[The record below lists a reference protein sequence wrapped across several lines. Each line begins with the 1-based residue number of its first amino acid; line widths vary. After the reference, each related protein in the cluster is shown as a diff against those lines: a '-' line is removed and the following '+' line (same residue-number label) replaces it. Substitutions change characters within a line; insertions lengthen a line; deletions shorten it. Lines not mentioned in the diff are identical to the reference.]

1 MVEHF
6 TEINSKKQEF
16 HGDLGNFISFGIDT
30 LGILEERTISEE
42 NKSLI
47 LNILSDIDFKSDN
60 QIIYNKFKFLIVSL
74 FKYDRL
80 NNIN

>member
-1 MVEHF
+1 M
-6 TEINSKKQEF
+6 
-16 HGDLGNFISFGIDT
+16 
-30 LGILEERTISEE
+30 GILEKRTISED

-80 NNIN
+80 TISIKKTDKNRREYDKGLNLIIKMQQLI